1 MSDWISIDPL
11 PQMLTPTQEYIK
23 EQLAAG
29 KSPQAIAHRLHLRA
43 DHVADEI
50 YEIRKKEC
58 TMGKAL
64 TEEQKAQI
72 LEMRARGKS
81 YHSIAMAVGCAAQS
95 AANVCNAAQI
105 KAELEA
111 EQAADLPETK
121 ETPENLPEKKAEGK
135 PGKINEDFDAAVD
148 QMIEEAKKDTVKGD
162 QYESEDT
169 SDTYQDTFVASA
181 ENKST
186 NAEKPKKKYEKPIIS
201 DSIVERVPDS
211 IIRTVKLRIRSICGE
226 VGRNVAE
233 VDRLTELTNALVS
246 EAAELTQWVEAHQ

>member
-23 EQLAAG
+23 EQLSAG
-29 KSPQAIAHRLHLRA
+29 QTPQAIAHRLHLRA

-81 YHSIAMAVGCAAQS
+81 YHSIAMAVGCAQQTC
-95 AANVCNAAQI
+95 ANVCNAAKL
-105 KAELEA
+105 KAELAA
-111 EQAADLPETK
+111 EQAADLPETQ
-121 ETPENLPEKKAEGK
+121 EAPENFPEKKAEGK
-135 PGKINEDFDAAVD
+135 PGKINEDFDAAVN
-148 QMIEEAKKDTVKGD
+148 QMIAEADKNAAT
-162 QYESEDT
+162 
-169 SDTYQDTFVASA
+169 A
-181 ENKST
+181 EKNST

-211 IIRTVKLRIRSICGE
+211 IIRTVKLRIRSICEE

-246 EAAELTQWVEAHQ
+246 EAAELTQWVETHL

>member
-1 MSDWISIDPL
+1 MSEWISIDPL

-43 DHVADEI
+43 EHVADEI

-58 TMGKAL
+58 MMGKSL

-81 YHSIAMAVGCAAQS
+81 YHSIAMAVGCAQQTC
-95 AANVCNAAQI
+95 ANVCNAAKL
-105 KAELEA
+105 KAELTA

-121 ETPENLPEKKAEGK
+121 EAPENLPEKKAEGK

-148 QMIEEAKKDTVKGD
+148 QMIAEAK
-162 QYESEDT
+162 
-169 SDTYQDTFVASA
+169 A
-181 ENKST
+181 EKNTAIAEKNST
-186 NAEKPKKKYEKPIIS
+186 ITEKPKKQYEKPIIS

-211 IIRTVKLRIRSICGE
+211 IIRTVKLRVREICEE
-226 VGRNVAE
+226 VGRYVAE

-246 EAAELTQWVEAHQ
+246 EAAELTQWLEAHL

>member
-43 DHVADEI
+43 DHVTDEI

-58 TMGKAL
+58 TMGKLL

-72 LEMRARGKS
+72 LEMRGRGMS

-95 AANVCNAAQI
+95 AANVCNAEKLKSDLA
-105 KAELEA
+105 A
-111 EQAADLPETK
+111 EQAADSPETK
-121 ETPENLPEKKAEGK
+121 EAPENLPEKKTEGK

-148 QMIEEAKKDTVKGD
+148 QMIADAKAEK
-162 QYESEDT
+162 ES
-169 SDTYQDTFVASA
+169 ALA
-181 ENKST
+181 EKNST
-186 NAEKPKKKYEKPIIS
+186 NAEKPKKHYEKPIIS

-211 IIRTVKLRIRSICGE
+211 IIRTVKLRIRSICDE
-226 VGRNVAE
+226 VRRNSAE
-233 VDRLTELTNALVS
+233 IERLSELTHALIS
-246 EAAELTQWVEAHQ
+246 EAAELTQWVEAHL

>member
-43 DHVADEI
+43 DHIADEI

-58 TMGKAL
+58 MMGKPL
-64 TEEQKAQI
+64 TEEQKAKI

-95 AANVCNAAQI
+95 AANVCNAEKL
-105 KAELEA
+105 KAELTA
-111 EQAADLPETK
+111 EQAADLPETQ
-121 ETPENLPEKKAEGK
+121 EAPENLPEKKAEGK
-135 PGKINEDFDAAVD
+135 PGKINADFDAAVD
-148 QMIEEAKKDTVKGD
+148 QMIAEAK
-162 QYESEDT
+162 
-169 SDTYQDTFVASA
+169 A
-181 ENKST
+181 EKNTAIAEKNST
-186 NAEKPKKKYEKPIIS
+186 NAKKPKKKYEKPIIS
-201 DSIVERVPDS
+201 DCIVERVPDS
-211 IIRTVKLRIRSICGE
+211 IIRTVKLRIRSICEE

-246 EAAELTQWVEAHQ
+246 EAAELTQWVEAHL

>member
-29 KSPQAIAHRLHLRA
+29 KTPQAIAHRLHLRA

-58 TMGKAL
+58 IMGKPL

-72 LEMRARGKS
+72 LEMRARGMS
-81 YHSIAMAVGCAAQS
+81 YHSIAMAVGCSDQS
-95 AANVCNAAQI
+95 CANVCNAAKF
-105 KAELEA
+105 KAELA
-111 EQAADLPETK
+111 ADQAADLPETQ
-121 ETPENLPEKKAEGK
+121 EVPENLPEKKAEAK

-148 QMIEEAKKDTVKGD
+148 QMIADADKK
-162 QYESEDT
+162 
-169 SDTYQDTFVASA
+169 AAIA
-181 ENKST
+181 EKKST
-186 NAEKPKKKYEKPIIS
+186 ITEKPKKKYEKPIIS

-211 IIRTVKLRIRSICGE
+211 IIRTVKLRIRSICEE

-246 EAAELTQWVEAHQ
+246 EAAELTQWVEAHL

>member
-1 MSDWISIDPL
+1 VSDWISIDPL

-23 EQLAAG
+23 EKLAAG
-29 KSPQAIAHRLHLRA
+29 KTPQEIAHRLHLRA

-58 TMGKAL
+58 TMGKGL
-64 TEEQKAQI
+64 TEEQKAKI

-81 YHSIAMAVGCAAQS
+81 YHSIAMAVGCAQQTC
-95 AANVCNAAQI
+95 ANVCNAAKL
-105 KAELEA
+105 KAELSA
-111 EQAADLPETK
+111 EQAADLPKTQENPET
-121 ETPENLPEKKAEGK
+121 LPEKKAEGK

-148 QMIEEAKKDTVKGD
+148 QMIAEADKNAAIAEE
-162 QYESEDT
+162 
-169 SDTYQDTFVASA
+169 
-181 ENKST
+181 KST
-186 NAEKPKKKYEKPIIS
+186 ITEKPKKRYEKPIIS

-211 IIRTVKLRIRSICGE
+211 IIRTVKLRIRSICEE

-246 EAAELTQWVEAHQ
+246 EAAELTQWVEAHL

>member
-11 PQMLTPTQEYIK
+11 PQVLTPTQEYIK

-29 KSPQAIAHRLHLRA
+29 KSPWAIAHRLHLRA
-43 DHVADEI
+43 DHIVDEI

-58 TMGKAL
+58 IMGKLL

-72 LEMRARGKS
+72 LEMRGRGMS

-95 AANVCNAAQI
+95 AANVCNAAKL

-111 EQAADLPETK
+111 EQATDLPKTQDNQET
-121 ETPENLPEKKAEGK
+121 LPEKKAAAK

-148 QMIEEAKKDTVKGD
+148 QMIDEAKTEKNT
-162 QYESEDT
+162 
-169 SDTYQDTFVASA
+169 AIA
-181 ENKST
+181 EKNST
-186 NAEKPKKKYEKPIIS
+186 DAEKPKKKYEKPIVS
-201 DSIVERVPDS
+201 DCIVERVPDS
-211 IIRTVKLRIRSICGE
+211 IIRTVKLRVREICEE

-233 VDRLTELTNALVS
+233 VDRLTDLTNKLVA
-246 EAAELTQWVEAHQ
+246 EAAELTGWVEAHL

>member
-1 MSDWISIDPL
+1 MSEWISIDPL

-29 KSPQAIAHRLHLRA
+29 KTPQAIAHRLHLRA
-43 DHVADEI
+43 DHIVGEI

-58 TMGKAL
+58 MMGKPL

-81 YHSIAMAVGCAAQS
+81 YHSIALSVGCAAQS
-95 AANVCNAAQI
+95 VANVCNAAKI

-111 EQAADLPETK
+111 EQAADLPETQEK
-121 ETPENLPEKKAEGK
+121 PENLPE
-135 PGKINEDFDAAVD
+135 
-148 QMIEEAKKDTVKGD
+148 
-162 QYESEDT
+162 
-169 SDTYQDTFVASA
+169 
-181 ENKST
+181 
-186 NAEKPKKKYEKPIIS
+186 KKYEKPIIS

-211 IIRTVKLRIRSICGE
+211 IIRTVKLRIRSICEE

-246 EAAELTQWVEAHQ
+246 EAAELTQWVEAHL

>member
-1 MSDWISIDPL
+1 VSDWISIDPL

-29 KSPQAIAHRLHLRA
+29 KTPQAIAHRLHLRA
-43 DHVADEI
+43 DHVAEEI

-81 YHSIAMAVGCAAQS
+81 YHSIAMAVGCAQQTC
-95 AANVCNAAQI
+95 ANVCNAAKL

-111 EQAADLPETK
+111 EQAADFPETQ
-121 ETPENLPEKKAEGK
+121 EAPENLPEKKAKSK

-148 QMIEEAKKDTVKGD
+148 QMIADADKNAAIAEE
-162 QYESEDT
+162 
-169 SDTYQDTFVASA
+169 
-181 ENKST
+181 KST
-186 NAEKPKKKYEKPIIS
+186 ITEKPKKKYEKPIIS

-211 IIRTVKLRIRSICGE
+211 IIRTVKLRIRSICEE

-233 VDRLTELTNALVS
+233 VDRLTELTNKLVT
-246 EAAELTQWVEAHQ
+246 EAAELTAWVEAHL

>member
-29 KSPQAIAHRLHLRA
+29 KTPQAIAHRLHLRA

-64 TEEQKAQI
+64 TEEQKARI

-95 AANVCNAAQI
+95 AAHVCNAE
-105 KAELEA
+105 KLKDELAA
-111 EQAADLPETK
+111 EQAADLPEPQ
-121 ETPENLPEKKAEGK
+121 EAPENLPEKKAEAK

-148 QMIEEAKKDTVKGD
+148 QMIADAKKDTVKCD

-169 SDTYQDTFVASA
+169 SDTYQDTFAASA

-186 NAEKPKKKYEKPIIS
+186 IAENESLPPVVRRAVIGHMNDLEMEIEMREQRIEELKAE
-201 DSIVERVPDS
+201 
-211 IIRTVKLRIRSICGE
+211 IREFRRDLK
-226 VGRNVAE
+226 
-233 VDRLTELTNALVS
+233 ALKGWK
-246 EAAELTQWVEAHQ
+246 EAQRW

>member
-29 KSPQAIAHRLHLRA
+29 KTPQAIAHRLHLRA
-43 DHVADEI
+43 DHIADEI

-58 TMGKAL
+58 MMGKPL

-81 YHSIAMAVGCAAQS
+81 YHSIALSVGCAAQS
-95 AANVCNAAQI
+95 AANVCNAEKL
-105 KAELEA
+105 KAELAA
-111 EQAADLPETK
+111 EQAADLPETQ
-121 ETPENLPEKKAEGK
+121 EAPENLPEKKAEAK

-148 QMIEEAKKDTVKGD
+148 QMIAEAGKNAAIAEE
-162 QYESEDT
+162 
-169 SDTYQDTFVASA
+169 
-181 ENKST
+181 KST
-186 NAEKPKKKYEKPIIS
+186 NAEKPKKQYEKPIIS

-211 IIRTVKLRIRSICGE
+211 IIRTVKLRVREICEE

-233 VDRLTELTNALVS
+233 VDRLTDLTNKLVA
-246 EAAELTQWVEAHQ
+246 EAAELTGWVEAHL

>member
-29 KSPQAIAHRLHLRA
+29 KTPQAIAHRLHLRA
-43 DHVADEI
+43 DHIADEI

-72 LEMRARGKS
+72 LEMRARGKT
-81 YHSIAMAVGCAAQS
+81 YHSIALAVGCAQQS
-95 AANVCNAAQI
+95 CANVCNAAKL
-105 KAELEA
+105 KAQLEA
-111 EQAADLPETK
+111 EQAADFPEKK

-148 QMIEEAKKDTVKGD
+148 QMIEEAKAEK
-162 QYESEDT
+162 ES
-169 SDTYQDTFVASA
+169 AIA
-181 ENKST
+181 EKNST
-186 NAEKPKKKYEKPIIS
+186 NAEKPKKQYEKPIIS

-211 IIRTVKLRIRSICGE
+211 IIRTVKLRIRSICEE

-233 VDRLTELTNALVS
+233 VDRLNELTNALVS
-246 EAAELTQWVEAHQ
+246 EATELTQWVEAHL

>member
-23 EQLAAG
+23 EQLSAG
-29 KSPQAIAHRLHLRA
+29 QTPQAIAHRLHLRA

-81 YHSIAMAVGCAAQS
+81 YHSIALSVGCAAQS
-95 AANVCNAAQI
+95 AANVCNAEKL
-105 KAELEA
+105 KAELAA
-111 EQAADLPETK
+111 EQAADLLETQ
-121 ETPENLPEKKAEGK
+121 EAPENLPEKKAEAK

-148 QMIEEAKKDTVKGD
+148 QMIAEAGKNAAIAEE
-162 QYESEDT
+162 
-169 SDTYQDTFVASA
+169 
-181 ENKST
+181 KST
-186 NAEKPKKKYEKPIIS
+186 NAEKPKKQYEKPIIS

-211 IIRTVKLRIRSICGE
+211 IIRTVKLRIRSICEE

-246 EAAELTQWVEAHQ
+246 EAAELTQWVEAHL